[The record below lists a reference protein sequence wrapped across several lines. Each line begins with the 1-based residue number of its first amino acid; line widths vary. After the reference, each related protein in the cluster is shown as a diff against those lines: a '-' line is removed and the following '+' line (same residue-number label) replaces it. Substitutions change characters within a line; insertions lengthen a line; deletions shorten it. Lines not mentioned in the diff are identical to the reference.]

1 MKSQM
6 SSFDIAA
13 VTREM
18 QACVGLKAEKFFLQD
33 YRNFFF
39 RLTGMQEKKTITIN
53 LGQGIWLEDGFHTT
67 GDSEPVTFA
76 MLLRKYLSGKT
87 LKRVTQQGFD
97 RIVMFEFET
106 DNDMTLV
113 AELFGTGNLILLE
126 GRKILQ
132 PLTSKSW
139 KARDVKA
146 GHEYQFPPESRDP
159 FSLDRDGLAEILRGS
174 GKDLVRCLATEVNLG
189 GVYSEEV
196 CHILG
201 RNKADKASELAGEE
215 IDEIMEII
223 SSFKAGL
230 ASPAPHILFDEEGH
244 TLDVLPF
251 ELSMHEEYQKIA
263 FPGFSAAA
271 REYFETLPELVQA
284 AKKSERTLQLERQ
297 LESQQEALKGMDAQD
312 REFQESGD
320 RIYANYMALE
330 QIMSRTTGILAGGN
344 WQALKREVESVPGVA
359 AFDPN
364 SGTITV
370 QMADSSAVELDI
382 RNNLNE
388 NAADYYERSKKAR
401 QKAEGARE
409 AIIETGRLLEEVQTA
424 AAESEKTSDKK
435 PTKKFWFDR
444 FRWFISSEGFMV
456 VGGRDTRSN
465 DLVVK
470 KHLKDG
476 DLYAHADVNGAPSVV
491 IKEGRTATEATL
503 EEACTFA
510 VCFSRAWKGKL
521 ASGSAYWVT
530 PDQVSKT
537 PQPGEFVP
545 KGAFIIRG
553 RRNYSKKIDVRV
565 AVGMVK
571 VQGADK
577 LMCGPVSAVKAHA
590 TDYIIIEPGDEK
602 RTAFA
607 KRLSDTYKIPIE
619 EVDRVLPTG
628 DIRIIKE

>member
-1 MKSQM
+1 
-6 SSFDIAA
+6 
-13 VTREM
+13 
-18 QACVGLKAEKFFLQD
+18 
-33 YRNFFF
+33 
-39 RLTGMQEKKTITIN
+39 
-53 LGQGIWLEDGFHTT
+53 
-67 GDSEPVTFA
+67 
-76 MLLRKYLSGKT
+76 
-87 LKRVTQQGFD
+87 
-97 RIVMFEFET
+97 
-106 DNDMTLV
+106 
-113 AELFGTGNLILLE
+113 
-126 GRKILQ
+126 
-132 PLTSKSW
+132 
-139 KARDVKA
+139 
-146 GHEYQFPPESRDP
+146 
-159 FSLDRDGLAEILRGS
+159 
-174 GKDLVRCLATEVNLG
+174 
-189 GVYSEEV
+189 
-196 CHILG
+196 
-201 RNKADKASELAGEE
+201 
-215 IDEIMEII
+215 
-223 SSFKAGL
+223 
-230 ASPAPHILFDEEGH
+230 
-244 TLDVLPF
+244 
-251 ELSMHEEYQKIA
+251 
-263 FPGFSAAA
+263 
-271 REYFETLPELVQA
+271 
-284 AKKSERTLQLERQ
+284 
-297 LESQQEALKGMDAQD
+297 
-312 REFQESGD
+312 
-320 RIYANYMALE
+320 MALE

-388 NAADYYERSKKAR
+388 NAADYYERSEKAR

-409 AIIETGRLLEEVQTA
+409 AIIETGRLLGEVQSA

-553 RRNYSKKIDVRV
+553 RRNYSKKIEVRV

-577 LMCGPVSAVKAHA
+577 LMCGPVSAVKAHTA
-590 TDYIIIEPGDEK
+590 DCIIIEPGDEK